1 MGVIGK
7 VPVITGAD
15 RRGRVC
21 PFFVS
26 GDIVLSVHKLN
37 ELLQPLVED
46 LGYEFVGLEYNSNPK
61 HSLLRIYIDHEKGVG
76 IDDCETVSRET
87 AALLDVKDPI
97 RSNYNLEVSSP
108 GLDRP
113 LFTVAHYRQFA
124 GNIAQVNLFTP
135 QDGRRKFSGPI
146 LGADEASVRIEQDG
160 SEVTL
165 EISNII
171 KARLVP
177 DYEKILAGHK
187 SK

>member
-1 MGVIGK
+1 
-7 VPVITGAD
+7 VP
-15 RRGRVC
+15 
-21 PFFVS
+21 
-26 GDIVLSVHKLN
+26 GDIVLSVQKLN

-46 LGYEFVGLEYNSNPK
+46 LGYEFVGLEYNTNPK
-61 HSLLRIYIDHEKGVG
+61 NSLLRVYIDHENG
-76 IDDCETVSRET
+76 IGIEDCETVSRET

-97 RSNYNLEVSSP
+97 RSQYNLEVSSP

-113 LFTVAHYRQFA
+113 LFTAAHYQEFE
-124 GNIAQVNLFTP
+124 GCIAQVNLFAP

-146 LGADEASVRIEQDG
+146 LGADETSVRIEQDG

-165 EISNII
+165 DLSNVV

-187 SK
+187 TK

>member
-1 MGVIGK
+1 M
-7 VPVITGAD
+7 
-15 RRGRVC
+15 
-21 PFFVS
+21 
-26 GDIVLSVHKLN
+26 SVQKLN

-46 LGYEFVGLEYNSNPK
+46 LGYEFVGLEYNNNPK
-61 HSLLRIYIDHEKGVG
+61 HSVLRIYIDNENGVD
-76 IDDCETVSRET
+76 IEDCETVSRET

-97 RSNYNLEVSSP
+97 RSQYNLEISSP

-113 LFTVAHYRQFA
+113 LFTTAHYRQFA
-124 GNIAQVNLFTP
+124 GSIAQVTLFAP

-146 LGADEASVRIEQDG
+146 LGADDTSVRIEQDG

-165 EISNII
+165 ELSNIV

-187 SK
+187 AK

>member
-1 MGVIGK
+1 
-7 VPVITGAD
+7 
-15 RRGRVC
+15 
-21 PFFVS
+21 
-26 GDIVLSVHKLN
+26 LSVQRLN

-61 HSLLRIYIDHEKGVG
+61 HSVLRVYIDHENGVG
-76 IDDCETVSRET
+76 IEDCETVSRET

-97 RSNYNLEVSSP
+97 RSQYNLEVSSP
-108 GLDRP
+108 GLERP
-113 LFTVAHYRQFA
+113 LFTAAHYRQFE
-124 GNIAQVNLFTP
+124 GCIAQINLFAP

-146 LGADEASVRIEQDG
+146 LGADETSIRIEQDG

-165 EISNII
+165 DLSNVV

-187 SK
+187 TK

>member
-1 MGVIGK
+1 VSLK
-7 VPVITGAD
+7 VPVLAGAD

-21 PFFVS
+21 PFFVP
-26 GDIVLSVHKLN
+26 GDIGLSVQKLN

-61 HSLLRIYIDHEKGVG
+61 HSVLRVYIDHENGVD
-76 IDDCETVSRET
+76 IEDCEKVSRET

-97 RSNYNLEVSSP
+97 RSQYNLEISSP

-113 LFTVAHYRQFA
+113 LFTAAHYRQFA
-124 GNIAQVNLFTP
+124 GSQIKVTVFAP

-146 LGADEASVRIEQDG
+146 LGADESSVRIEQDG

-165 EISNII
+165 ELSNIV

-187 SK
+187 TK